1 MRVTVLPHTASADLE
16 HHYTSGHAWMYDSDH
31 PSVDEPLEA
40 VLTPTQLAGVAAIQA
55 DPASWTPEVVLGLF
69 TPMTDTGTQQV
80 PPPQADFFELGSS
93 VSFDGRVPQLTLRLG
108 RAHDEIVLDHSFEWP
123 NQERR
128 IEHRA
133 RLEPPGTAEAL
144 AAIEESFGV
153 DVAQAA
159 AHFQR
164 SRGRRFG

>member
-1 MRVTVLPHTASADLE
+1 MCVTVLPHTASADLE
-16 HHYTSGHAWMYDSDH
+16 HHYTSGHAWMSDSDH
-31 PSVDEPLEA
+31 PAVDEPLEA
-40 VLTPTQLAGVAAIQA
+40 VLTPAQLAGIPAIQA

-69 TPMTDTGTQQV
+69 TPMTDTGTRRV
-80 PPPQADFFELGSS
+80 PPPEADFFELGSS
-93 VSFDGRVPQLTLRLG
+93 VSFDGRIPQLTLRLG

-128 IEHRA
+128 LEHRA